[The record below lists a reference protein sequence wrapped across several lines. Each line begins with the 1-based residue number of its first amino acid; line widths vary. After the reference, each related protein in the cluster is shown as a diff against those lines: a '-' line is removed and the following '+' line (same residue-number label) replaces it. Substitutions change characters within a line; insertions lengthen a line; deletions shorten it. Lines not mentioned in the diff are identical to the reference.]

1 MYFHILLFAP
11 KLILSHFLWT
21 ELNLLYIH
29 PRTQMI
35 HVNPTTLFLI
45 ISFFSQFH
53 LACKLAFYVSSKL
66 IAEK

>member
-21 ELNLLYIH
+21 ELNLLYIR

-35 HVNPTTLFLI
+35 HVNPSTLFLI
-45 ISFFSQFH
+45 VSFFSQFH
-53 LACKLAFYVSSKL
+53 LACKLAFHVSSKL